1 MSMKGRMYMHKTKA
15 GLKQLFV
22 AKYNVFAGIRI
33 R

>member
-1 MSMKGRMYMHKTKA
+1 MKGTMYMHKTKA

-22 AKYNVFAGIRI
+22 AKYNEFTGKIR